1 MVIKTLSCKNRS
13 DITRLIE
20 YVLHDK
26 GRRTEKDNSFVI
38 TQNIIGYTQKA
49 YKQAFLANDAFR
61 KVRKNGTVLH
71 HEILSW
77 KQWEGLN
84 TETMKDLTEQYIQ
97 LRTKGNGLVLA
108 VPHIHEPHPHVHLL
122 ISGNK
127 VRSKKSM
134 RMSKNQFKELR
145 KSIETYQKKQYPLL
159 NHSLVYQNSD
169 KARPRGKAKRQDKYR
184 QAQKRTNRP
193 QKLDKERLAQAIIQM
208 YEQSSSVQTFID
220 IINQQ
225 PQLSHYYYRS
235 KLAGVRYHN
244 RKYRFTTLGIS
255 KEMLRSLEQKT
266 IVPPKTH
273 QQEKP
278 SLLSM
283 VISNEK
289 LQEYLKSNRQEIQNK
304 SLEQYKNHIRSI
316 NAKTKKHQ
324 QQELKKVLKKL
335 IETSRSMP
343 QLLYF
348 FSKVEL
354 QPIIKN
360 RKLTGIKHQ
369 GNLYTFQDLQL
380 QENIREKQ
388 KIFDAYQKKK
398 EQNKQQN
405 TIQQDIESQL
415 YIDGLGFFF

>member
-13 DITRLIE
+13 DITRLID

-38 TQNIIGYTQKA
+38 TQNIIGSTQKA
-49 YKQAFLANDAFR
+49 YKQAFWTNDVFR

-77 KQWEGLN
+77 KRWEGLS
-84 TETMKDLTEQYIQ
+84 TETMKDLTEQYIY

-108 VPHIHEPHPHVHLL
+108 VPHIHEPHPHVHIL

-127 VRSKKSM
+127 VRSKNSM
-134 RMSKNQFKELR
+134 RISKNQFKDLR
-145 KSIETYQKKQYPLL
+145 KSIEDYQKKYFPQL
-159 NHSLVYQNSD
+159 NHSLVYQTTN

-184 QAQKRTNRP
+184 QAQKRKNRT
-193 QKLDKERLAQAIIQM
+193 QKLDKERLTQAILQM
-208 YEQSSSVQTFID
+208 YDQSPSVQAFVNL
-220 IINQQ
+220 INEQ
-225 PQLSHYYYRS
+225 PQLSHYYYRE

-266 IVPPKTH
+266 IASSKK
-273 QQEKP
+273 QQKIKP
-278 SLLSM
+278 SLISM

-289 LQEYLKSNRQEIQNK
+289 LQEYLKSNRQEVQNK
-304 SLEQYKNHIRSI
+304 TLDYYKKRIHSGI
-316 NAKTKKHQ
+316 NKSQKQQ
-324 QQELKKVLKKL
+324 QQELHNVLKKL
-335 IETSRSMP
+335 IETSQSMP

-348 FSKVEL
+348 FSKVE
-354 QPIIKN
+354 IHAVIENNKIK
-360 RKLTGIKHQ
+360 GIKYQ
-369 GNLYTFQDLQL
+369 GKVYSFKNLKL
-380 QENIREKQ
+380 QECIREKQ
-388 KIFDAYQKKK
+388 KIFDAFLKKK

-405 TIQQDIESQL
+405 TIQQDIDSQL